1 MKIRNSKT
9 LLFTSL
15 VAVALLGATQPVSA
29 ETYTSSNFDWSEDG
43 WSEDGW
49 SEDGWSEDGWSED
62 DWSKYGLSKY
72 GWSEDGW
79 SSDKKDETEDGTRPP
94 YGYGGELTPPLSPLQ
109 PLTPLPALP
118 PVPSLTPLAPLPDY
132 LWNNE
137 DKTEDGTRPPY
148 GYGGELTPPL
158 SPLQPLTPL
167 PALPPVPS
175 LTPLAPLPDYL
186 WNNEDETEDGTRL
199 PHGGISGTDQDESR
213 IPEINIPSP
222 GENTIP
228 EPPRVTFPE
237 WNGFNQNQDWG
248 GAFPK

>member
-79 SSDKKDETEDGTRPP
+79 SSDKK
-94 YGYGGELTPPLSPLQ
+94 
-109 PLTPLPALP
+109 
-118 PVPSLTPLAPLPDY
+118 
-132 LWNNE
+132 